1 MDKTEAEQIQILRN
15 DLKSLQ
21 DAFYQN
27 NFSGRQDFSKFSDFK
42 TRLKVPHYD
51 QIPPV
56 GEVGEIIEAGG
67 ALFICSSPNTFT
79 LV

>member
-1 MDKTEAEQIQILRN
+1 MDKTVEEQIQILRN

-27 NFSGRQDFSKFSDFK
+27 NFSGRQDFSKFSNFT

-56 GEVGEIIEAGG
+56 CEPGEIIEAGG